1 MGPKACNLWEVYMGK
16 RIGWLWLVGFFGL
29 AVAADAQTPLSQTA
43 GSLFDGTY
51 PLVSSTKLT
60 QMFTTQSGATRQCP
74 DWTAGPLTIVRGQAR
89 FSSASSS
96 AVHADF
102 DGTVVSQGE
111 LAMKSANPAL
121 GGPAER
127 LLNGRIDGVGTV
139 RARLTGRFCTYD
151 FVWRK

>member
-1 MGPKACNLWEVYMGK
+1 MGK
-16 RIGWLWLVGFFGL
+16 SIGWLWLVGFFGL

-43 GSLFDGTY
+43 GSQFDGTY

-96 AVHADF
+96 DVHADF

-121 GGPAER
+121 RQSPRKPLAAIAR
-127 LLNGRIDGVGTV
+127 PNALA
-139 RARLTGRFCTYD
+139 RARTRSLATPIRSTSAHPTSSGRT
-151 FVWRK
+151 